1 VTTNNTEMLSNLL
14 SQYHSEEN
22 EQSLEMFFLS
32 VKDFVFRF
40 AYLINQSESNA
51 NTVVV
56 NTFFQILKKTQKYP
70 PPETSDEK
78 VKSWLLS
85 IALIFIRQFS
95 KENNKGANES
105 NTYKKVTHKDNLK
118 QILMM
123 QSLLQLQ
130 ETLKVPLYLHHYE
143 NISYIEIGSIYHLSQ
158 QIIKKNITT
167 GIEQLKIS
175 LKNSG
180 ISLTNDLIVREM
192 EVVKLPE
199 PKAELTNQIRI
210 ENLASLTLKELTS
223 PSNNSSFQWLI
234 VLILLVP
241 VIFGGIYLFGEI
253 NEIMKHQTQ
262 KNQQQTKSPEKIAP
276 QVNKKLWDFKNENAD
291 GFTVLKGNWV
301 HNINFGFMKTDYN
314 TTTLIQTPFQFHKDS
329 APLVFKINS
338 IIFNPFVDRP
348 ISSRLCGY
356 LINGD
361 TTVPYQF
368 TNHIT
373 QIDKKEKTPLLNGN
387 YIDYN
392 VYLIIHQK
400 GIFLVDR
407 KNQFINSMAFTNV
420 LSDNNIVVIS
430 FDNIYLKRIEVETL
444 TLLPLEW
451 EAHIQATFAEQPPTN
466 QIP

>member
-1 VTTNNTEMLSNLL
+1 
-14 SQYHSEEN
+14 
-22 EQSLEMFFLS
+22 
-32 VKDFVFRF
+32 
-40 AYLINQSESNA
+40 
-51 NTVVV
+51 
-56 NTFFQILKKTQKYP
+56 
-70 PPETSDEK
+70 
-78 VKSWLLS
+78 
-85 IALIFIRQFS
+85 
-95 KENNKGANES
+95 
-105 NTYKKVTHKDNLK
+105 
-118 QILMM
+118 MM